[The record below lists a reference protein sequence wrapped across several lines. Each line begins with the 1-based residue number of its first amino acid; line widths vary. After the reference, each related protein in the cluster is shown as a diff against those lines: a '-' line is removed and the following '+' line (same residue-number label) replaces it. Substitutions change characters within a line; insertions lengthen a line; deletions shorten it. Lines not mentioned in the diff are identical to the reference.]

1 MSVRMK
7 RLLRVALVGLLSALP
22 VAPGWATP
30 LTDCIDRGRRAV
42 LGNDFSAVSET
53 EQAAYLLACYKVDPG
68 RFKRELS
75 KKERKRLNKQDKTL
89 IEDNP
94 AFVFDLGLF
103 TFVESL
109 TTWSKTEAEIREEI
123 RVRAEA
129 LGWIL
134 CEVCSATENVG
145 DTKKPDWRTRV
156 SAFWRQGQSVRA
168 GVPMPG
174 EDDAEPFLTW
184 AIWNLRESP
193 SNRPLSE
200 ETLAIVIGAIKKKN
214 ADVAKRLCDQRDRH
228 GTLPL
233 FLAIQ
238 EGHNQVAKA
247 IVQVYGPEDLKAL
260 RGNEFAGDDGMRVM
274 DCAVLAD
281 NAEMVEYLIRS
292 GWDISDERTWGGPCG
307 PNGRRLSP
315 LIKAEANGK
324 RKASQKLQEIEL
336 SRERQKEKREKGI
349 WRQL

>member
-1 MSVRMK
+1 MAIK
-7 RLLRVALVGLLSALP
+7 
-22 VAPGWATP
+22 
-30 LTDCIDRGRRAV
+30 I
-42 LGNDFSAVSET
+42 
-53 EQAAYLLACYKVDPG
+53 
-68 RFKRELS
+68 
-75 KKERKRLNKQDKTL
+75 
-89 IEDNP
+89 
-94 AFVFDLGLF
+94 
-103 TFVESL
+103 
-109 TTWSKTEAEIREEI
+109 
-123 RVRAEA
+123 
-129 LGWIL
+129 
-134 CEVCSATENVG
+134 
-145 DTKKPDWRTRV
+145 
-156 SAFWRQGQSVRA
+156 
-168 GVPMPG
+168 VP
-174 EDDAEPFLTW
+174 
-184 AIWNLRESP
+184 
-193 SNRPLSE
+193 
-200 ETLAIVIGAIKKKN
+200 IKKKN
-214 ADVAKRLCDQRDRH
+214 ADVAKWLCNQRDRH

-336 SRERQKEKREKGI
+336 SRERQKEKRGEVIYNRLRDVSRVTGENGMPDPEFFHFLPSNPAASVRAAKTAQQTEKLYLCNSFTICPYASGI
-349 WRQL
+349 YPNRS

>member
-1 MSVRMK
+1 MK
-7 RLLRVALVGLLSALP
+7 MRTKGFLRVALVGVLASLP
-22 VAPGWATP
+22 LAQGWATP

-42 LGNDFSAVSET
+42 LGNVFSAVSEA

-68 RFKRELS
+68 RFVRGLS
-75 KKERKRLNKQDKTL
+75 KKERKRLNKVDKSL
-89 IEDNP
+89 IEDDP
-94 AFVFDLGLF
+94 ASVFDLGLF

-109 TTWSKTEAEIREEI
+109 SPGNKTEAEVREEI
-123 RVRAEA
+123 HVRAEA
-129 LGWIL
+129 LAWIL
-134 CEVCSATENVG
+134 CEACSATEKVDDGEN
-145 DTKKPDWRTRV
+145 PWRTRV
-156 SAFWRQGQSVRA
+156 STFWRQGQTVRS

-174 EDDAEPFLTW
+174 GDDAEPFLTW

-200 ETLAIVIGAIKKKN
+200 ETLAIVIEAIKKKN
-214 ADVAKRLCDQRDRH
+214 VDFAKRLCKQRDRH

-260 RGNEFAGDDGMRVM
+260 RGNEYAGDDGLRVM

-292 GWDISDERTWGGPCG
+292 GWDISDESTWGGPCG
-307 PNGRRLSP
+307 PNGRRMSP
-315 LIKAEANGK
+315 LMKAESNGK

-336 SRERQKEKREKGI
+336 SRERQKEKLEKGI

>member
-1 MSVRMK
+1 MRACMAGFF
-7 RLLRVALVGLLSALP
+7 RLALMGLLMILP
-22 VAPGWATP
+22 LAGLIAQEELDP
-30 LTDCIDRGRRAV
+30 LTERIDQGRRAV
-42 LGNDFSAVSET
+42 LGIAFSEVSEA
-53 EQAAYLLACYKVDPG
+53 EQIAYLLACYKVAPG
-68 RFKRELS
+68 RF
-75 KKERKRLNKQDKTL
+75 DG
-89 IEDNP
+89 P
-94 AFVFDLGLF
+94 ASAFDLGLF
-103 TFVESL
+103 TFVESQPKGG
-109 TTWSKTEAEIREEI
+109 KTEAEVKEEI

-129 LGWIL
+129 LAWIL
-134 CEVCSATENVG
+134 CEKSDGSSV
-145 DTKKPDWRTRV
+145 
-156 SAFWRQGQSVRA
+156 FWRQGQSVRA

-174 EDDAEPFLTW
+174 GDDAEPFLTW

-193 SNRPLSE
+193 ANRPLSE

-214 ADVAKRLCDQRDRH
+214 ADVAKRLCNQRDRH

-260 RGNEFAGDDGMRVM
+260 RGNEFEGDDGMRVM

-307 PNGRRLSP
+307 PNGHRLSP
-315 LIKAEANGK
+315 LMKAESNGK
-324 RKASQKLQEIEL
+324 RKASLKLQEIDL
-336 SRERQKEKREKGI
+336 FRERQEEKREEEI